1 MDYTKL
7 VTRKKQYKYS
17 VNICFDLRDEER
29 IAGFI
34 PNTTTTEI
42 IREYLGGIFLGI
54 LIQKEKALRGLLSFL
69 KTMIR
74 NLLQIYANML
84 EKKSLIW

>member
-7 VTRKKQYKYS
+7 VTKRGQYKYS

-34 PNTTTTEI
+34 PNVTTTTLHKRTMADRQVI
-42 IREYLGGIFLGI
+42 IRV
-54 LIQKEKALRGLLSFL
+54 S
-69 KTMIR
+69 T
-74 NLLQIYANML
+74 
-84 EKKSLIW
+84 S

>member
-7 VTRKKQYKYS
+7 VTKRGQYKYS

-34 PNTTTTEI
+34 PNVTTTEI
-42 IREYLGGIFLGI
+42 FQRIS
-54 LIQKEKALRGLLSFL
+54 RGDD
-69 KTMIR
+69 
-74 NLLQIYANML
+74 
-84 EKKSLIW
+84 